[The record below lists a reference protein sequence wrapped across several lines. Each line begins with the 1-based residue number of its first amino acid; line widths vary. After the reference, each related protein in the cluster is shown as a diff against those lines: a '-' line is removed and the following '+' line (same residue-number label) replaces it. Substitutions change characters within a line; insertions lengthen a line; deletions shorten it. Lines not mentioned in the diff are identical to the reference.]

1 MIVPLRTF
9 ASAALASVAILSV
22 SLFATSARAAES
34 EPTPPPP
41 VDPQQIAALI
51 KLLGADDYFARE
63 KAQAELVRIGAK
75 GFDILSEELDRT
87 RDIETS
93 ERLAYLLRVIRI
105 NWVDP
110 ADPVEVRDQLQNYEG
125 MDETTRVNTITQLST
140 LPDSAPLS
148 ALCRIVRFERSPMLS
163 KWAAVRIMEQK
174 TTAETDWPA
183 REKLLRTAL
192 EGSPRPA
199 AAWVRAY
206 LTAQNNP
213 AAGVVELQ
221 KLAEAE
227 EQVLRQYPHRSRPDI
242 VMSLLRRQSELFK
255 KLDRPQDALAALISM
270 VALEQNDATAL
281 TEVLETLIERKAWT
295 ELDQVVLRF
304 ADRIQQDAMVSYT
317 VARAYQLQGKTA
329 EVARYVAAAA
339 KLNAEDQRQ
348 HIITAIALHRKGY
361 HEWSD
366 VEYRA
371 SIALGRPGD
380 PLTLTAQIMFG
391 EALHERQLDLEA
403 GKILDDASKGM
414 EAAVANGIDLSESGR
429 NLSANR
435 ARAHYFYAAHAESQG
450 DSKEQVRH
458 LLEGLGEDPHD
469 TEVLI
474 ALYRVKDLHATVRE
488 RVIKLIGESI
498 ADYRAQIQASPEDDT
513 PYNQLAWLISNTEG
527 DFKEAVQ
534 ASLKSLEIKPD
545 NPGHLDTLG
554 RCYFALGDYENAVKQ
569 QSRAIELDPHSEPM
583 KRQLAEFQA
592 ALAKQK
598 AGK

>member
-1 MIVPLRTF
+1 
-9 ASAALASVAILSV
+9 
-22 SLFATSARAAES
+22 
-34 EPTPPPP
+34 
-41 VDPQQIAALI
+41 
-51 KLLGADDYFARE
+51 
-63 KAQAELVRIGAK
+63 
-75 GFDILSEELDRT
+75 
-87 RDIETS
+87 
-93 ERLAYLLRVIRI
+93 
-105 NWVDP
+105 
-110 ADPVEVRDQLQNYEG
+110 
-125 MDETTRVNTITQLST
+125 
-140 LPDSAPLS
+140 
-148 ALCRIVRFERSPMLS
+148 
-163 KWAAVRIMEQK
+163 
-174 TTAETDWPA
+174 
-183 REKLLRTAL
+183 
-192 EGSPRPA
+192 
-199 AAWVRAY
+199 
-206 LTAQNNP
+206 
-213 AAGVVELQ
+213 LQ

-281 TEVLETLIERKAWT
+281 TEVLQTLIDRKAWT

-317 VARAYQLQGKTA
+317 VAHAYQLQGKTA

-366 VEYRA
+366 AEYRS

-391 EALHERQLDLEA
+391 ESLHERQLDLEA
-403 GKILDDASKGM
+403 GKILDEASKGM

-450 DSKEQVRH
+450 DVKEQERH

-474 ALYRVKDLHATVRE
+474 ALYRMKNLHATVRE
-488 RVIKLIGESI
+488 RVINLIGESI
-498 ADYRAQIQASPEDDT
+498 ADYRAQIQASPDDDT
-513 PYNQLAWLISNTEG
+513 PYNQLAWLISNTQG
-527 DFKEAVQ
+527 DFNEAVN

-592 ALAKQK
+592 ALKKSKQ
-598 AGK
+598 